1 MKNIFACCVLAM
13 ACSSVYAADKPNIL
27 FIAIDDQNDWIGHL
41 DGHPLA
47 KTPHIDALAKR
58 GTTFT
63 NAHCQAPLCN
73 PSRTSLLLGLRPTTT
88 GIYGLKPW
96 FRTVPEWSDRVTLPQ
111 HFANDGYYTA
121 ATGKIYHGFRKNPKK
136 KNQGNNAPEHVEF
149 EVTGAF
155 GGVGTKPP
163 KKLIPETPMGNH
175 PLMDWGVWP
184 LDNDDTQKG
193 DYQVASWTVEQ
204 IQNAP
209 KDRPFFLAAGF
220 FLHDIGKSKIPSTIL
235 NKKSSL
241 SPVQWEI
248 MKKHPE
254 EGCKI
259 LEKFG
264 EVSEE
269 IKIIVLQHHERHD
282 GNGYPRGLKEDQ
294 INMYA
299 KICSISDVFDAL
311 TSYRK
316 YKEKLSTFDALKIIK
331 NEMNNNFDPDFF
343 EKFARLFC

>member
-1 MKNIFACCVLAM
+1 MKNIFACCVLAV
-13 ACSSVYAADKPNIL
+13 ASSSVYAADKPNIL

-41 DGHPLA
+41 GGHPLV

-121 ATGKIYHGFRKNPKK
+121 ATGKIFHGFRKNPKK
-136 KNQGNNAPEHVEF
+136 KNQGTSKPDPVEF
-149 EVTGAF
+149 EVTGQF

-220 FLHDIGKSKIPSTIL
+220 FSRTYRVTPHRNGLISIPTMILFYHPFSRMIVPTLHDFPGISTGLYQSLVYSGSVKTMSGGIL
-235 NKKSSL
+235 YG
-241 SPVQWEI
+241 
-248 MKKHPE
+248 H
-254 EGCKI
+254 I
-259 LEKFG
+259 LPAQ
-264 EVSEE
+264 
-269 IKIIVLQHHERHD
+269 VLLMH
-282 GNGYPRGLKEDQ
+282 
-294 INMYA
+294 
-299 KICSISDVFDAL
+299 
-311 TSYRK
+311 
-316 YKEKLSTFDALKIIK
+316 KLVVLC
-331 NEMNNNFDPDFF
+331 
-343 EKFARLFC
+343 LQ